1 MSGGR
6 TSTGMPP
13 AMARISAS
21 VAPLGPMME
30 PTISAGMGTS
40 LVATPVLDRP
50 SFCRTMMSAFSMAS
64 GGPVITARLY
74 PISFV
79 SWRILTSAPVALQIP
94 MIVSPPRPMSRATN
108 CCGTM
113 TSRRCGR
120 GTAPAAGAAGVWTR
134 SVNQSGTCAPA
145 AASSP
150 SGLAGSAERSFLLAR
165 LPLRLRLAAASG
177 LRCRLPLSSFSLSL
191 SFSLFFSFLSFSLSF
206 FRSLSFF
213 FLGGGLAERLSLR
226 SLRRDLERL
235 RLAERLPRRSL
246 SFLSFFSFSSLAGAE
261 AAASVLAAS
270 FGSLGAFASLD
281 FASLPSFLPSLA
293 FGSLGSFTFP
303 SLPSLLLCSLASF
316 AFGSFSSFDFPSCSC
331 CSFSCSPSSFFFF
344 HPLGGI
350 VTKFRVLA
358 APRGSLQ
365 PATAPQPSHSI
376 WHPIAR
382 ASVLPPPEAC
392 TQARVPGGPANALRA
407 LPAGL

>member
-1 MSGGR
+1 M
-6 TSTGMPP
+6 
-13 AMARISAS
+13 
-21 VAPLGPMME
+21 
-30 PTISAGMGTS
+30 
-40 LVATPVLDRP
+40 
-50 SFCRTMMSAFSMAS
+50 
-64 GGPVITARLY
+64 
-74 PISFV
+74 SFV
-79 SWRILTSAPVALQIP
+79 SWRIFTSAPVALQMP
-94 MIVSPPRPMSRATN
+94 MIASPPRPMSRATN

-113 TSRRCGR
+113 TSRRGGCGR
-120 GTAPAAGAAGVWTR
+120 
-134 SVNQSGTCAPA
+134 APA
-145 AASSP
+145 AAAPGAWTRSASQSGTLGLSPAAGSSP
-150 SGLAGSAERSFLLAR
+150 SGLVGSFERSFLRAR
-165 LPLRLRLAAASG
+165 LALRLRLAAALG
-177 LRCRLPLSSFSLSL
+177 LRCRLPLSAFSLAFSFSFPFSLS
-191 SFSLFFSFLSFSLSF
+191 FSFSLSF